1 MIAGTSDLRITKR
14 SYNLTDSVNV
24 TFAYPP
30 WWCFNTRLHE
40 GTIWHGVRWPP
51 PPQDAALAQ
60 AFIDSYERLKLEMDK
75 LKKHGDEL

>member
-1 MIAGTSDLRITKR
+1 
-14 SYNLTDSVNV
+14 
-24 TFAYPP
+24 
-30 WWCFNTRLHE
+30 
-40 GTIWHGVRWPP
+40 VRWPP